1 MRNVICIVLF
11 LLVLTSHARAAELP
25 EDLTDALPD
34 QAAEWMEEIPE
45 DDFAGGVTGILE
57 QMGNEAG
64 DIVRQRVR
72 GAAGV
77 LVAVV
82 ICGILEGAFQGI
94 GGKASPF
101 LPMVGALS
109 VTLLTAGSLD
119 SLMGLGASTIE
130 DLSVFSRALLPTL
143 AAATAASGSVT
154 TATVQQVTTVF
165 LVDVL
170 VSLIRGL
177 LVPLVYVYVGVLAA
191 SAALSESRLG
201 VLAEGLKKAVTWCL
215 TTALVLFTVYL
226 SVSRVVTGSVDAAS
240 VKVARAAISGVVP
253 VVGGIISD
261 AAETVLAGAG
271 MLKNT
276 VGVFGML
283 AILAACAYPFLQL
296 GIQYLLYKL
305 TAFAAG
311 AVGAPGLHKLIDGL
325 GGAFGLILGMTGS
338 CALLLLISVLSSVA
352 AVVP

>member
-57 QMGNEAG
+57 QMGNKAG

-77 LVAVV
+77 LVVV
-82 ICGILEGAFQGI
+82 VLCGILEGAFQGI
-94 GGKASPF
+94 GGKPSPF

-143 AAATAASGSVT
+143 AAATAASPMPVLPDVGSMIV
-154 TATVQQVTTVF
+154 APGCRRPVCSASSIIRRAMR
-165 LVDVL
+165 
-170 VSLIRGL
+170 SL
-177 LVPLVYVYVGVLAA
+177 
-191 SAALSESRLG
+191 ALP
-201 VLAEGLKKAVTWCL
+201 AGLKDSSFAKMRAPSC
-215 TTALVLFTVYL
+215 
-226 SVSRVVTGSVDAAS
+226 SCSR
-240 VKVARAAISGVVP
+240 
-253 VVGGIISD
+253 
-261 AAETVLAGAG
+261 
-271 MLKNT
+271 
-276 VGVFGML
+276 
-283 AILAACAYPFLQL
+283 
-296 GIQYLLYKL
+296 
-305 TAFAAG
+305 
-311 AVGAPGLHKLIDGL
+311 
-325 GGAFGLILGMTGS
+325 
-338 CALLLLISVLSSVA
+338 
-352 AVVP
+352 

>member
-34 QAAEWMEEIPE
+34 QAAEWLEEIPE
-45 DDFAGGVTGILE
+45 DDFAGGVTGILA

-64 DIVRQRVR
+64 DIVHQRVR

-77 LVAVV
+77 LVVV
-82 ICGILEGAFQGI
+82 VLCGILEGAFQGI
-94 GGKASPF
+94 GGKPSPF

-215 TTALVLFTVYL
+215 TTALVLWFLYAGYL
-226 SVSRVVTGSVDAAS
+226 LLRGMDLSPDRR
-240 VKVARAAISGVVP
+240 ARLCA
-253 VVGGIISD
+253 VVGI
-261 AAETVLAGAG
+261 AAFLDVPL
-271 MLKNT
+271 
-276 VGVFGML
+276 VFL
-283 AILAACAYPFLQL
+283 SARLWRSIHPAV
-296 GIQYLLYKL
+296 
-305 TAFAAG
+305 FAARG
-311 AVGAPGLHKLIDGL
+311 GGLEPEMRTTIFACLI
-325 GGAFGLILGMTGS
+325 AFGLLWA
-338 CALLLLISVLSSVA
+338 ALLGLRTVQLRQA
-352 AVVP
+352 ARLRALNLARAERL